1 MNWRKYLVSSLSTT
15 CWVVDGAIVAALK
28 RDSKGGV
35 LWAAESATDGVFE
48 VGPVGLQ
55 SVDREKLAA
64 LLSSLQLRIEG
75 ATRAAVVLPSG
86 WTRTYLLDFD
96 DLPRGQSDLDQVVR
110 WRLKK
115 LLPVKPSELRISSL
129 PMQRD
134 DGSRPLVCVVGM
146 ERALADIE
154 EAFKEVGVVPGS
166 ITTRVLALAGRP
178 TDRPRLLAQQEDG
191 FLTLLLTTEDVP
203 RLIRTKPLA
212 ASREAGETAKRELN
226 LALGFIRETLGVTG
240 DIGLQVSAESP
251 KLVGQIEDW
260 RSATDGVSRMPG
272 LPVPDFKQ
280 GGAIDRLGAAR
291 IEPAF
296 SVISEGKS

>member
-1 MNWRKYLVSSLSTT
+1 MKTLPLSTT

-64 LLSSLQLRIEG
+64 LLSSLQPRIEG

-115 LLPVKPSELRISSL
+115 LLPVKPSELR
-129 PMQRD
+129 
-134 DGSRPLVCVVGM
+134 
-146 ERALADIE
+146 
-154 EAFKEVGVVPGS
+154 
-166 ITTRVLALAGRP
+166 AGCY
-178 TDRPRLLAQQEDG
+178 E
-191 FLTLLLTTEDVP
+191 
-203 RLIRTKPLA
+203 
-212 ASREAGETAKRELN
+212 
-226 LALGFIRETLGVTG
+226 
-240 DIGLQVSAESP
+240 
-251 KLVGQIEDW
+251 
-260 RSATDGVSRMPG
+260 
-272 LPVPDFKQ
+272 
-280 GGAIDRLGAAR
+280 
-291 IEPAF
+291 
-296 SVISEGKS
+296 